1 MSQLTPHWESTG
13 YQVEALAWAWA
24 VRPNTGHV
32 KVSDLGTLTGT
43 LAVGSVQG
51 RKEKAELLGLC
62 NRWEQVFLGAG
73 RGGQG
78 TGAGVRAFRA
88 AILDRMARDL
98 TWDETMVKA
107 EEAGVSGT
115 WLELAR
121 SAGGLYSH
129 QGVLLTLTSSLA
141 SAPPKGP
148 GAMDKGKM
156 VLSRGQIC
164 GSVSSRVIIY
174 SPDTPTPQR
183 GPGIGWGG
191 GRHSPHRAQ
200 HSPVL

>member
-1 MSQLTPHWESTG
+1 MSQLTPHWELTG

-43 LAVGSVQG
+43 LAVRSVQG

-107 EEAGVSGT
+107 EGGWCIWHVVGTGSERRWVIQPSGSPSDLDLKFSICST
-115 WLELAR
+115 
-121 SAGGLYSH
+121 
-129 QGVLLTLTSSLA
+129 QG
-141 SAPPKGP
+141 
-148 GAMDKGKM
+148 
-156 VLSRGQIC
+156 SRGHGQRQD
-164 GSVSSRVIIY
+164 GPEPGTDMWVSVQQGDYLFS
-174 SPDTPTPQR
+174 
-183 GPGIGWGG
+183 
-191 GRHSPHRAQ
+191 
-200 HSPVL
+200 